1 MSHKLQKKEI
11 FSVALGSVI
20 GWGAFVLPGNVFLKD
35 YGLLNTAIGF
45 TIAVFMLVFIE
56 KSYSMVMERVPKS
69 GGEYSFANDLLG
81 KKTAF
86 VTGWGLLLAYISIIP
101 LNATAVPMVLDKVFP
116 SYSKG
121 SLLYTVSGY
130 EVFSNDVLVSL
141 SIIIF
146 FIIINLRGLKDAA
159 LAQKICVFTLVFSLM
174 VITLFTF
181 GSIGEVEQ
189 QNLQSNLGTIDTAS
203 IIRIIAFAPW
213 AFIGFDTVAQL
224 AGDHRIAAKTVSRVT
239 LLAIIIGA
247 LIYNVLNL
255 ITALGVNSTELDAVS
270 WQTGQAVKTLVG
282 NGLFY
287 LLGVAMFG
295 AVISGLNG
303 FFIGSSRLVLSM
315 SQDYDIGTQSLNNKS
330 DADLRATKNVETVEN
345 AGTSSGSINIPKWI
359 IFFIGGCSLM
369 VPFLG
374 RNALLWFV
382 DLSSVG
388 ASIAYLVTCVCAY
401 KIAETG
407 TGKFISI
414 MGVLVSFAFLV
425 FLLTP
430 FFDSNITMPS
440 YYVLILWCVLGLMV
454 YLFLN
459 KSKPNVSLN

>member
-1 MSHKLQKKEI
+1 MSHKLGKMEI

-35 YGLLNTAIGF
+35 HGLLNTAIGF
-45 TIAVFMLVFIE
+45 AIAIFMLLFIE
-56 KSYSMVMERVPKS
+56 KSYSLVMDRVPKS
-69 GGEYSFANDLLG
+69 GGEYSFANELLG

-116 SYSKG
+116 FYSKG
-121 SLLYTVSGY
+121 NLLYTVSGY

-141 SIIIF
+141 SIIVF

-159 LAQKICVFTLVFSLM
+159 LAQKICVFALVFSLF
-174 VITLFTF
+174 VISLFTF

-189 QNLQSNLGTIDTAS
+189 QNFQSNLGTFDSSS

-224 AGDHRIAAKTVSRVT
+224 AGDHKLASRTVSRVT
-239 LLAIIIGA
+239 LIAIIIGA
-247 LIYNVLNL
+247 LIYNGLNF
-255 ITALGVNSTELDAVS
+255 ITAFGVSHSELEAVS
-270 WQTGQAVKTLVG
+270 WQTGEAVRSLVG

-287 LLGVAMFG
+287 LLAVAMFG

-315 SQDYDIGTQSLNNKS
+315 SQDYDIGSHPVVDKK
-330 DADLRATKNVETVEN
+330 ADNIQQAV
-345 AGTSSGSINIPKWI
+345 NIPKWI
-359 IFFIGGCSLM
+359 ILFIGGCSLI

-388 ASIAYLVTCVCAY
+388 ASVAYFVTCLCAY
-401 KIAETG
+401 KIAESAK
-407 TGKFISI
+407 GKFISL
-414 MGVLVSFAFLV
+414 MGMLVSLAFLV

-430 FFDSNITMPS
+430 FFDSNITAPS
-440 YYVLILWCVLGLMV
+440 YYALIFWCVLGMAV
-454 YLFLN
+454 YFMLTRT
-459 KSKPNVSLN
+459 KPVAQAVS